1 MSKLNKS
8 YLTLSEFLF
17 LPFELPKDDEPRSIN
32 TSIRE
37 LERKRG
43 IDADTQLKGALQPL
57 ADMAKDAVDMFK
69 PYRSWWY
76 VKRDILQ
83 PIFGIGNFFKGVGYV
98 LASLAL
104 FIGAPFY
111 YIPEKNRTSYP
122 EKNRAG
128 YLVWASCCIRDTYVN
143 ALSYFID
150 GILSMLRGATQ
161 LATTPLTWF
170 IKAPLRGIIALVDK
184 LRGKPHLAE
193 QNDGIKEFTQY
204 AVRTFSCGTY
214 WATYDWVEKIHTK
227 YLKATNPKERDQE
240 RDQDTRIKEKEH
252 EAYNKFLESRV
263 IKDTNEEYKK
273 EVTINKASLY
283 EYVNLFAPGEIQKNQ
298 KHSQHNE
305 KTEAISFFIYK

>member
-1 MSKLNKS
+1 MPKLNKS

-32 TSIRE
+32 TSIRG
-37 LERKRG
+37 LERERG
-43 IDADTQLKGALQPL
+43 IDAVTQLKGAFQPL

-111 YIPEKNRTSYP
+111 YIPEKNRTSYL
-122 EKNRAG
+122 EKERSG

-161 LATTPLTWF
+161 LATTPLTCF

-204 AVRTFSCGTY
+204 AVKTFSGGTY
-214 WATYDWVEKIHTK
+214 WAAYDWVEKIHAK
-227 YLKATNPKERDQE
+227 YLKATNPKERDQ
-240 RDQDTRIKEKEH
+240 DTQIKEKEQ
-252 EAYNKFLESRV
+252 EAYNKLLNSKV
-263 IKDTNEEYKK
+263 IKDTNEENKK
-273 EVTINKASLY
+273 EITVNKASLY
-283 EYVNLFAPGEIQKNQ
+283 EYIHLFAPNEIQEDQ
-298 KHSQHNE
+298 KKLTQHNE
-305 KTEAISFFIYK
+305 KAETISFCIYK